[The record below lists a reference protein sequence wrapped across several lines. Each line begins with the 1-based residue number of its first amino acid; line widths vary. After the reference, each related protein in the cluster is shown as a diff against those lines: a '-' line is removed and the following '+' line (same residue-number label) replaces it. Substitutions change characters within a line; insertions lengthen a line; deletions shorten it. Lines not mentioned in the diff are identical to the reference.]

1 MYYYDKGHIIQ
12 IGNKTY
18 LAEEFIIQT
27 ERKMII
33 LKDSI
38 NQVVRIIE
46 ARKKDLHVMDR
57 MSKSYI
63 PPDLSADELIYY
75 INKIK
80 EEINDDT

>member
-1 MYYYDKGHIIQ
+1 MYYDKGHIIH

-27 ERKMII
+27 ERKMDV

-38 NQVVRIIE
+38 NQIVKIIE
-46 ARKKDLHVMDR
+46 ARKNDLHAMD
-57 MSKSYI
+57 MYTADIS
-63 PPDLSADELIYY
+63 PDISADALIYY